1 MDGVIVRERI
11 AGHPGVAEIM
21 LDRAEAMNAI
31 NTAMALRLAQ
41 ACAELATDRQVRAVV
56 LYGTGERAFCVGAD
70 LKERNRM
77 SDADF
82 LRQRPVFRA
91 AFGGLL
97 ALPQPVI
104 AAVHGYAL
112 GGGCELALSC
122 DMIVADETAVF
133 GLPET
138 TVGLVPGGG
147 GTQLALRRL
156 GPGRAADLVLSGRR
170 VDAGEAARIG
180 LADRVVPPG
189 TACPEA
195 IELAGR
201 MAAGSPVAGQPFARG
216 PASAWRRRWRWRT
229 RPGAPPRCPPTG
241 ARASPPSTRS
251 ASRNGQGSDMS
262 DMPARIS
269 LREVGPR
276 DGLQNEDPVPTPA
289 KIALIDRLGHTGV
302 SRIEA
307 VSFVRADAIPQM
319 ADADEVWAGVARVP
333 TVRYSALAPNLR
345 GARRALDAGFTEVEV
360 VVSASDTHNR
370 KNVNRSTEQSLDEI
384 AVVIDEAHQRGATC
398 QVIVSTAWGC
408 PYEGD
413 VPVDRVLW
421 AAGRAVADGADSVS
435 FGDTTGMA
443 TPRRVRDLVGG
454 FRSRFPGTPLNLH
467 FHNTRGTGLANVL
480 AALELGV
487 DDFDASVGGL
497 GGCPYAPGATGN
509 IATEELVHMVED
521 MGVAT
526 GVDLDAMIDAAAE
539 AERIVGRELP
549 SQVLRAGP
557 RTRTIPA

>member
-1 MDGVIVRERI
+1 
-11 AGHPGVAEIM
+11 
-21 LDRAEAMNAI
+21 MNAI

-41 ACAELATDRQVRAVV
+41 ACAELAKDPQVQAVV
-56 LYGTGERAFCVGAD
+56 LYGTGARAFCVGAD

-97 ALPQPVI
+97 GLPQPVI

-112 GGGCELALSC
+112 GGGCELALCC
-122 DMIVADETAVF
+122 DVIVADETAVF

-147 GTQLALRRL
+147 GTQLATRRL
-156 GPGRAADLVLSGRR
+156 GPGRAADLIFSGRR
-170 VDAGEAARIG
+170 VDAAEAAQIG
-180 LADRVVPPG
+180 LADRVVAPG

-195 IELAGR
+195 IEIAGR
-201 MAAGSPVAGQPFARG
+201 MAANSPVAVKAAKKAIRQRMPTLRRLWK
-216 PASAWRRRWRWRT
+216 WRMPR
-229 RPGAPPRCPPTG
+229 GAPPRCPRTG
-241 ARASPPSTRS
+241 ARASPRLMRRD
-251 ASRNGQGSDMS
+251 SRTGQGNEGMS
-262 DMPARIS
+262 DVPSRIS

-289 KIALIDRLGHTGV
+289 KIALIDRLGRTGV

-384 AVVIDEAHQRGATC
+384 AMVIDEVHQRGATC

-421 AAGRAVADGADSVS
+421 AAGRAVAGGADSVS

-454 FRSRFPGTPLNLH
+454 FRSRFPDTPLNLH

-526 GVDLDAMIDAAAE
+526 GVDLDAMIGAAAE